1 MSIDQSILL
10 LFQLTDSFFPT
21 GSFAHSFGLET
32 YIQKEVIT
40 DQERFESF
48 LRAILHFGI
57 RNCDAIA
64 VALAHRSDTMDQI
77 IQLDQYLSAIKQPA
91 EMRKGSVQ
99 IGKQF
104 LRNANKIVE
113 SKLAMDYHSAIR
125 SGKCSGHHSVAYGVI
140 TAGIELYLV
149 LLSYLH
155 SYVASQV
162 SAAVRL
168 IPLGATDGQ
177 QTIRS
182 LQPDLLEISELVKDT
197 NIEDLGGFTP
207 ALDIRSMQHEQLFHR
222 LFIS

>member
-1 MSIDQSILL
+1 MSIDQSILQ

-64 VALAHRSDTMDQI
+64 VTLAHRSDTMDQI

-182 LQPDLLEISELVKDT
+182 LQPDLLEISELVKDA

>member
-32 YIQKEVIT
+32 YIQKGIIT

-140 TAGIELYLV
+140 TAGIEIYFV

-168 IPLGATDGQ
+168 IHWDHLMANKRFDP
-177 QTIRS
+177 
-182 LQPDLLEISELVKDT
+182 
-197 NIEDLGGFTP
+197 FTP
-207 ALDIRSMQHEQLFHR
+207 ICWKSPNW
-222 LFIS
+222 SKTPT

>member
-32 YIQKEVIT
+32 YIQREIIT

-197 NIEDLGGFTP
+197 NIEDLVGFTP

>member
-32 YIQKEVIT
+32 YIQKGVIT

-64 VALAHRSDTMDQI
+64 VTLAHRSDTMDQI

-182 LQPDLLEISELVKDT
+182 LQPELLEISELVKDA

-207 ALDIRSMQHEQLFHR
+207 ALDIRSLQHEQLFHR

>member
-32 YIQKEVIT
+32 YIQKGVIT

-64 VALAHRSDTMDQI
+64 VTLAHRSDTMDQI

-91 EMRKGSVQ
+91 EMRKGSIQ

-182 LQPDLLEISELVKDT
+182 LQPDLLEISELVKDA

>member
-182 LQPDLLEISELVKDT
+182 LQPDLLEISELVKDA

>member
-64 VALAHRSDTMDQI
+64 GTLAHRYDTMDQI

-140 TAGIELYLV
+140 TAGIELSLV

-182 LQPDLLEISELVKDT
+182 LQPDLLEISELVKDA

>member
-32 YIQKEVIT
+32 YIQKGVIT

-64 VALAHRSDTMDQI
+64 VTLAHRSDTMDQI

-168 IPLGATDGQ
+168 IPLGATYGQ

-182 LQPDLLEISELVKDT
+182 LQPELLEISELVKDA